1 MFSSGRRKVEI
12 ISITLLN
19 HVHFLSI
26 LLKMELSHTVDSL
39 LAESRAL
46 DGQGEL
52 AKALQAASRAVEI
65 ARGLDAASA
74 ARALVGLARVRF
86 RLGQYGQVKTLVSEA
101 LTLVNES
108 PATESA
114 WVRADIYQY
123 LGNCAAETN
132 SFAEAE
138 ENYRQA
144 SELSRESAYVRG
156 RVAAMHGLANN
167 VYFPRGQF
175 SLALL
180 FEEDAYALLREHGLS
195 EDLIFP
201 LLALSMIC
209 LAMGQ
214 DQRAGIYLDELSSIV
229 VTGSFA
235 QGYCWCLK
243 ADLALKEDDLAKAQE
258 LFAGAGKISE
268 LTGEPW
274 LTINFRLGMSR
285 LYRKSGNGAVARD
298 WANEALTYARRVG
311 YLHEEGKALVERARA
326 CWLAGDL
333 AAAEGDL
340 AAASEVFRRLEAA
353 FDLARARF
361 LLAGLQETGQKKAAP
376 AAWQEAVKAILAGDY
391 AFFIDQERA
400 LAFPMIAAH
409 LNDPDPGIAR
419 ISGALLDHFKAVPP
433 APLRVLT
440 FGAFKVYQGK
450 RLIAASEW
458 KRRRAGELLRLL
470 LISPGR
476 TLHRDQACEALWPD
490 RPANSALIYF
500 HQATSALRQILE
512 PELPEKFP
520 SRYLQVEESHIALHL
535 PPGSEVD
542 FETFEEHIR
551 RSEWE
556 AALALYIGEPF
567 ANDRYQH
574 WAAWKREHLNDPDF
588 QALMETAER
597 QLAVGEPQAALEN
610 CRRILAE
617 DPWHEPAALLAMKAC
632 ERMNARPEA
641 VRIYLKLAAALQE
654 DLGILPSQELR
665 TFYQSI
671 LK

>member
-1 MFSSGRRKVEI
+1 MEI
-12 ISITLLN
+12 SL
-19 HVHFLSI
+19 
-26 LLKMELSHTVDSL
+26 TVDRL
-39 LAESRAL
+39 LAESRSL
-46 DGQGEL
+46 DSQGEL

-65 ARGLDAASA
+65 ARGLDPASA
-74 ARALVGLARVRF
+74 ARALVGVARVRF

-101 LTLVNES
+101 LSLVNDS
-108 PATESA
+108 PPSETA

-132 SFAEAE
+132 SFTEAE

-156 RVAAMHGLANN
+156 RAAAMHGLANN

-175 SLALL
+175 SLALS
-180 FEEDAYALLREHGLS
+180 FEEEAYALLREHGLH

-201 LLALSMIC
+201 LMALSMIC

-214 DQRAGIYLDELSSIV
+214 DQRAGIFLDELSSIAV
-229 VTGSFA
+229 AGSFA

-243 ADLALKEDDLAKAQE
+243 ADLALKDDDLAKARQLYTE
-258 LFAGAGKISE
+258 AGKISE

-274 LTINFRLGMSR
+274 LNINFRLGMSR
-285 LYRKSGNGAVARD
+285 FHRKSGDGAGARD
-298 WANEALTYARRVG
+298 WANDALTYARRVG

-326 CWLAGDL
+326 CWLVSDL

-340 AAASEVFRRLEAA
+340 AAASEIFRKLEAA

-361 LLAGLQETGQKKAAP
+361 LLACLQESGQKTAAS
-376 AAWQEAVKAILAGDY
+376 AIWQEAVKAILAGDY
-391 AFFIDQERA
+391 AFLIDQERA
-400 LAFPMIAAH
+400 LSFPMIAAH

-419 ISGALLDHFKAVPP
+419 ISSALLDHFKAVPP

-440 FGAFKVYQGK
+440 FGSFKVYQGK
-450 RLIAASEW
+450 RLVPGSEW

-470 LISPGR
+470 LVSPGR
-476 TLHRDQACEALWPD
+476 TLHRDQACEAFWPD
-490 RPANSALIYF
+490 QPANSALGYF

-512 PELPEKFP
+512 PGLPEKFP
-520 SRYLQVEESHIALHL
+520 SRYVQVEESHVTLHL

-542 FETFEEHIR
+542 FETFEEAIR
-551 RSEWE
+551 RKEWD
-556 AALALYIGEPF
+556 AALALYAGGPF

-574 WAAWKREHLNDPDF
+574 WAAWRRERLNQQYI
-588 QALMETAER
+588 QALLETANN
-597 QLAVGEPQAALEN
+597 QLSNGEPLAALEN
-610 CRRILAE
+610 CRCILAD

-632 ERMNARPEA
+632 ARLNARPEA
-641 VRIYLKLAAALQE
+641 IRIYLKLAAALQE
-654 DLGILPSQELR
+654 DLGILPSPELR
-665 TFYQSI
+665 TFYLSI